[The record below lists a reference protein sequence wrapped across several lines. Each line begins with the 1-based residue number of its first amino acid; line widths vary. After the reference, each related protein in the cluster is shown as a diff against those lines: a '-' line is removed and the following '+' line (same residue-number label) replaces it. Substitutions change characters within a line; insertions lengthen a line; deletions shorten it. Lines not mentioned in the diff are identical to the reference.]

1 MCSQPTTCYTP
12 DYKLFKFTEKNDEG
26 TKEQKAYGKTRL
38 DDLVVRNLK
47 SQDCEIAPKPLEAT
61 RGKTDGKDCCGEHT
75 RARSVSD
82 KSTEKNSHF
91 FAKGL
96 MDYELP
102 ELVVFLQES
111 SYQFVKDIC
120 IDKGM
125 HSHGKCEVENCE
137 LDHKLMSCILESD
150 ADSKRRESKAH
161 TTVVTLPSV
170 MKESKTTDA
179 RDHHKN
185 GSKKNGLL
193 NSQEEGLDI
202 DARDESSTDHSTK
215 EIVHE
220 SVVLVSE
227 VHKEVLANSMVPQKV
242 EKHGDDNSQTRS
254 TISALREA
262 ELESGKNS
270 CDELPHSPDTHQ
282 QGPETG
288 NAPISTEDESTGHI
302 HQHFGA
308 DSSSFASGHFSSHIT
323 AHHGVASP
331 SFRSISHR
339 SNSSTTSSRSF
350 AFPVLAPEWHGS
362 PERMATPDNRPLRK
376 RKGKCA
382 RFLCCKLF

>member
-12 DYKLFKFTEKNDEG
+12 DYKLFKFTEKNEG
-26 TKEQKAYGKTRL
+26 TKEQKAYGKTHL

-47 SQDCEIAPKPLEAT
+47 SQDCEIVPKPLEAT
-61 RGKTDGKDCCGEHT
+61 RGKTDGKDCVGEHT

-82 KSTEKNSHF
+82 KSTERNSHF
-91 FAKGL
+91 IAKGS

-170 MKESKTTDA
+170 TKESKTTDA

-185 GSKKNGLL
+185 
-193 NSQEEGLDI
+193 GLDI

-227 VHKEVLANSMVPQKV
+227 V
-242 EKHGDDNSQTRS
+242 R
-254 TISALREA
+254 
-262 ELESGKNS
+262 
-270 CDELPHSPDTHQ
+270 
-282 QGPETG
+282 
-288 NAPISTEDESTGHI
+288 
-302 HQHFGA
+302 HF
-308 DSSSFASGHFSSHIT
+308 
-323 AHHGVASP
+323 
-331 SFRSISHR
+331 
-339 SNSSTTSSRSF
+339 
-350 AFPVLAPEWHGS
+350 
-362 PERMATPDNRPLRK
+362 
-376 RKGKCA
+376 
-382 RFLCCKLF
+382 

>member
-26 TKEQKAYGKTRL
+26 KKEQKAYGKTRL

-47 SQDCEIAPKPLEAT
+47 SQDCEIAPKPLAAT
-61 RGKTDGKDCCGEHT
+61 RGKTDGKDCVGEHT

-82 KSTEKNSHF
+82 KSTERNSHF
-91 FAKGL
+91 IANGS

-111 SYQFVKDIC
+111 SYQFVKDVC

-137 LDHKLMSCILESD
+137 LDHKLMSCLLESD

-161 TTVVTLPSV
+161 TTTVVTLPSV

-185 GSKKNGLL
+185 GSKKNGLSS
-193 NSQEEGLDI
+193 SQEEGLDI

-227 VHKEVLANSMVPQKV
+227 V
-242 EKHGDDNSQTRS
+242 R
-254 TISALREA
+254 
-262 ELESGKNS
+262 
-270 CDELPHSPDTHQ
+270 
-282 QGPETG
+282 
-288 NAPISTEDESTGHI
+288 
-302 HQHFGA
+302 HF
-308 DSSSFASGHFSSHIT
+308 
-323 AHHGVASP
+323 
-331 SFRSISHR
+331 
-339 SNSSTTSSRSF
+339 
-350 AFPVLAPEWHGS
+350 
-362 PERMATPDNRPLRK
+362 
-376 RKGKCA
+376 
-382 RFLCCKLF
+382 